1 MCTQIAYN
9 CFRRPTRGQ
18 SFSTTVCCKTFKCYG
33 ALSSFQL
40 LLKSGSQPA
49 VVLELHISNI
59 KVSHWRSP
67 LGHLWAY
74 LKPTW
79 SLLGANMVHPGAH
92 LAPSVHPKRQLDGT
106 LLKVSHW
113 RSPLGHLWAYLE
125 PTWSLL
131 GVFLEPSGPIL
142 VPVDETWRLILLS
155 WPSVPCPCQGCVG
168 GARLGARWKY
178 NLAPRGGWVVSDGGA
193 KSCPSQ
199 LKDSTQ

>member
-1 MCTQIAYN
+1 M
-9 CFRRPTRGQ
+9 GV
-18 SFSTTVCCKTFKCYG
+18 STTVCCKTFKCYG

-40 LLKSGSQPA
+40 LLKSVSQPA

-106 LLKVSHW
+106 LLKVSHQ
-113 RSPLGHLWAYLE
+113 AVF
-125 PTWSLL
+125 L
-131 GVFLEPSGPIL
+131 GVHLVQDGPQDGPCWPQEGSKL
-142 VPVDETWRLILLS
+142 VSSRPKDGPKATSNGTLL
-155 WPSVPCPCQGCVG
+155 CC
-168 GARLGARWKY
+168 
-178 NLAPRGGWVVSDGGA
+178 
-193 KSCPSQ
+193 
-199 LKDSTQ
+199 